1 MSLAEEVPD
10 LRDRSFSTLFSHALR
25 GVPCRVLGLDGG
37 PAELPV
43 HDWTRPADHHDDAL
57 LAECVGDTLDIG
69 CGPGRLAQRLAERG
83 DRRTGRR
90 VLGIDV
96 VPEAVAQTRA
106 RGVSALQGSV
116 FDPVPREGR
125 WHTALLADGNVG
137 IGGDPLALLARLG
150 VVLAPDGR
158 VVVEL
163 GAPGVPTSTRWARLE
178 VAGTTSRPFRWSV
191 VGVDGVLG
199 LARATGWAVTTRAP
213 FAPQR
218 WLAVL
223 ERRP

>member
-10 LRDRSFSTLFSHALR
+10 LRDRSFSSLFSHALR

-37 PAELPV
+37 PTELPV
-43 HDWTRPADHHDDAL
+43 HEWTRAADPHDDAL
-57 LAECVGDTLDIG
+57 LAECVGDTLDVG
-69 CGPGRLAQRLAERG
+69 CGPGRLAQRLAEGR
-83 DRRTGRR
+83 DRR

-150 VVLAPDGR
+150 EVLAPDGR

>member
-10 LRDRSFSTLFSHALR
+10 LRDRSFSSLFSHALR

-37 PAELPV
+37 PTELPV
-43 HDWTRPADHHDDAL
+43 HEWTRAADPHDDRL
-57 LAECVGDTLDIG
+57 LAECVGDTLDVG
-69 CGPGRLAQRLAERG
+69 CGPGRLAQRLAERR
-83 DRRTGRR
+83 DRR

-106 RGVSALQGSV
+106 RGVAALQGSV
-116 FDPVPREGR
+116 FDPIPREGR
-125 WHTALLADGNVG
+125 WHTALLADGNIV

-150 VVLAPDGR
+150 QVLAPDGR

-163 GAPGVPTSTRWARLE
+163 AAPGVPSTTRWARLE
-178 VAGTTSRPFRWSV
+178 LAGTTTSRPFRWSV

-223 ERRP
+223 ERRS

>member
-10 LRDRSFSTLFSHALR
+10 LQDRSFSSLFSHALR

-37 PAELPV
+37 PTELPV
-43 HDWTRPADHHDDAL
+43 HEWTRAADPHDDAL
-57 LAECVGDTLDIG
+57 LAECVGDTLDVG
-69 CGPGRLAQRLAERG
+69 CGPGRLAQRLAECRE
-83 DRRTGRR
+83 RR

-106 RGVSALQGSV
+106 RGVAALQGSV

-125 WHTALLADGNVG
+125 WQTALLADGNVG
-137 IGGDPLALLARLG
+137 IGGDPLALLARLEE
-150 VVLAPDGR
+150 VLAPEGR

-163 GAPGVPTSTRWARLE
+163 AAPGVPSTTRWARLE
-178 VAGTTSRPFRWSV
+178 LAGTTSRPFRWSV

-199 LARATGWAVTTRAP
+199 LARATEWAVTTRAP